1 MSLDLST
8 LNTALRQQG
17 MCEIAIV
24 APSDCIGQ
32 KKNARYFTPEKFS
45 QLVQN
50 IKRDGRLE
58 SVPLVYAPRKDSN
71 VSEELRGVEKYVII
85 SGHHRIDAAKEAGL
99 EKILVFVTTPESRDE
114 IVSKQLSHNALVG
127 KDDPMLLAELFNSI
141 AEMDLRLASGLSD
154 EVSKI
159 SYASL
164 NFRIGEYKEL
174 VLMFLPEQLEDLD
187 AAMTRIAESTVA
199 DKNSTLF
206 LANMADY
213 EKFTATL
220 RNLKKVENIKSNA
233 TAVQRMAELAELYLQ
248 EHAQKETV

>member
-1 MSLDLST
+1 MLHDLST
-8 LNTALRQQG
+8 LNAALRESG
-17 MCEIAIV
+17 MCEVAIV
-24 APSDCIGQ
+24 RPQDCVGQ
-32 KKNARYFTPEKFS
+32 KKNARYFTPEKFA

-58 SVPLVYAPRKDSN
+58 SVPLVYRSDENSD
-71 VSEELRGVEKYVII
+71 KYVII

-99 EKILVFVTTPESRDE
+99 EQILVFVTTPESRDE

-164 NFRIGEYKEL
+164 NFRVGEYKEL
-174 VLMFLPEQLEDLD
+174 VLMFLPEQLEDLE
-187 AAMTRIAESTVA
+187 AKMTEIANSSIA
-199 DKNSTLF
+199 DKNSTVF
-206 LANMADY
+206 LASLADY
-213 EKFTATL
+213 ERFTATL
-220 RNLKKVENIKSNA
+220 RQIKKVENIKNNA
-233 TAVQRMAELAELYLQ
+233 TAVQRMAELALLQ
-248 EHAQKETV
+248 LAEVT

>member
-1 MSLDLST
+1 MQHDLAN
-8 LNTALRQQG
+8 LNAALRESG
-17 MCEIAIV
+17 MCEVAIV
-24 APSDCIGQ
+24 RPQDCVGQ
-32 KKNARYFTPEKFS
+32 KKNARYFTPEKFA

-58 SVPLVYAPRKDSN
+58 SVPLVYAI
-71 VSEELRGVEKYVII
+71 EEGKYSII

-99 EKILVFVTTPESRDE
+99 ERILVFVTTPESHDE

-164 NFRIGEYKEL
+164 NFRVGEYKEL

-187 AAMTRIAESTVA
+187 AKMTEIANSSMA
-199 DKNSTLF
+199 DKNSTVF
-206 LANMADY
+206 LASLKDY

-220 RNLKKVENIKSNA
+220 RHLKKVENIKNNA
-233 TAVQRMAELAELYLQ
+233 TAVQRMAELALLQ
-248 EHAQKETV
+248 LTTGSEAEQ

>member
-1 MSLDLST
+1 VLHDLT
-8 LNTALRQQG
+8 NLNAALRESG
-17 MCEIAIV
+17 MCEVAIV
-24 APSDCIGQ
+24 RPQDCVGQ
-32 KKNARYFTPEKFS
+32 KKNARYFTPEKFA

-58 SVPLVYAPRKDSN
+58 SVPLVYAIED
-71 VSEELRGVEKYVII
+71 GKYSII

-99 EKILVFVTTPESRDE
+99 EQILVFVTTPESRDE

-164 NFRIGEYKEL
+164 NFRVGEYKEL
-174 VLMFLPEQLEDLD
+174 VLMFLPEQLEDLE
-187 AAMTRIAESTVA
+187 AKMTEIANSSIA
-199 DKNSTLF
+199 DKNSTVF
-206 LANMADY
+206 LASLADY

-220 RNLKKVENIKSNA
+220 RQIKKVENIKNNA
-233 TAVQRMAELAELYLQ
+233 TAVQRMAELAQERLQ
-248 EHAQKETV
+248 ELTAAKEVA

>member
-1 MSLDLST
+1 MQHDLSA
-8 LNTALRQQG
+8 LNQALQQQG

-24 APSDCIGQ
+24 RPEDCIGQ

-45 QLVQN
+45 QLVNN

-58 SVPLVYAPRKDSN
+58 STPLVYRSDEHN
-71 VSEELRGVEKYVII
+71 EKYNII

-99 EKILVFVTTPESRDE
+99 EQILVFVTTPESRDE

-127 KDDPMLLAELFNSI
+127 KDDAMILAELFDSI
-141 AEMDLRLASGLSD
+141 HDIDLRLASGLSD
-154 EVSKI
+154 EVGKV

-174 VLMFLPEQLEDLD
+174 VLMFLPEQLDDLD

-199 DKNSTLF
+199 DKDSTVYT
-206 LANMADY
+206 ASMADY

-220 RNLKKVENIKSNA
+220 RHLKKVENIKNNA
-233 TAVQRMAELAELYLQ
+233 TAVQRMAELAELYLR
-248 EHAQKETV
+248 EHAQEEEK